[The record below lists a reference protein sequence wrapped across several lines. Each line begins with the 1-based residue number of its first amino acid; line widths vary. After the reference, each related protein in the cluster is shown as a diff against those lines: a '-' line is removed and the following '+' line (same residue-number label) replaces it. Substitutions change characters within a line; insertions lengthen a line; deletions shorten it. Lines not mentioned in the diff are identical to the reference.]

1 MAEISMYD
9 PSMLVWIDET
19 GCDQRNTRRRYGY
32 CIRGTPPCD
41 HRLLVRGT
49 RYSAIPMM
57 SVQGIH
63 GVQVVE
69 GTVNGECF
77 EHFIESTVL
86 STIKPFDG
94 NNPLSV
100 VIMDNCS
107 IYHVDYV
114 TDLIEN
120 TAGAKLIFLPPYS
133 PDLMPLEEV
142 FSKVKS
148 IILQNDGI
156 FQVCSAPRTYIVA
169 AFSFV
174 TSSDCHGYV
183 RHSGYVH

>member
-1 MAEISMYD
+1 M
-9 PSMLVWIDET
+9 SMLVWIDET

-32 CIRGTPPCD
+32 SIRGTPPCD

-86 STIKPFDG
+86 LIINPFDG

-107 IYHVDYV
+107 IHHVDYV
-114 TDLIEN
+114 IDLIEN
-120 TAGAKLIFLPPYS
+120 SWYKLIFLPPYS
-133 PDLMPLEEV
+133 PPSLWDLDHHLM
-142 FSKVKS
+142 
-148 IILQNDGI
+148 D
-156 FQVCSAPRTYIVA
+156 
-169 AFSFV
+169 
-174 TSSDCHGYV
+174 
-183 RHSGYVH
+183 

>member
-32 CIRGTPPCD
+32 SIRGTPPCD

-69 GTVNGECF
+69 GTVNGLYYKTTAYFKC
-77 EHFIESTVL
+77 VL
-86 STIKPFDG
+86 LLG
-94 NNPLSV
+94 
-100 VIMDNCS
+100 
-107 IYHVDYV
+107 H
-114 TDLIEN
+114 
-120 TAGAKLIFLPPYS
+120 
-133 PDLMPLEEV
+133 
-142 FSKVKS
+142 
-148 IILQNDGI
+148 
-156 FQVCSAPRTYIVA
+156 IVA
-169 AFSFV
+169 AFIFV
-174 TSSDCHGYV
+174 TSSNCHGYV